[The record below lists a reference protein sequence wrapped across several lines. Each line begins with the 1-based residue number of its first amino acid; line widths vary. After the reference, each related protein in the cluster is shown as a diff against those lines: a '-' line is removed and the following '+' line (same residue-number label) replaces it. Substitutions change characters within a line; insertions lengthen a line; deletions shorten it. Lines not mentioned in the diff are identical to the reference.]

1 MFSSM
6 VTFFLAFS
14 IMCYQSRDEVAI
26 AILTSAWV
34 IIVLLLLWCIS
45 MSYEPTAYEGLVWLR
60 RKLDELKQIVGE
72 KLKSCNTIKEHIFEE
87 ASV

>member
-1 MFSSM
+1 
-6 VTFFLAFS
+6 
-14 IMCYQSRDEVAI
+14 
-26 AILTSAWV
+26 
-34 IIVLLLLWCIS
+34 